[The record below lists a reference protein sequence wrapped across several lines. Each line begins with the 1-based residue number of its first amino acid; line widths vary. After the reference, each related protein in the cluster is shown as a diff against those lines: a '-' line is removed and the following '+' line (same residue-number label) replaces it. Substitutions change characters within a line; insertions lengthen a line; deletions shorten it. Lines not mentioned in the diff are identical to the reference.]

1 MEAMNVYQIQYS
13 AAHFDEA
20 FTTFQ
25 IAPTPGKAKSAEFR
39 SFSDYDPDAKYLEFL
54 KMVKVRKIGQSTPKR
69 NEAPYPGQDRIDLIN
84 ELIRVIGR
92 SGRKFLYSKQHNRFA
107 AFHWADGQLWLVDDY
122 TDRPL
127 LMDESVPGQHYH
139 FSHGGTLWGLMCD
152 FRDYILGDDDAN
164 HNNGYGGLYSPHLGY
179 PEEDMD
185 LIRAY
190 AIEIGYLK
198 PWG

>member
-1 MEAMNVYQIQYS
+1 MEAMNVYQFQYS

-92 SGRKFLYSKQHNRFA
+92 SGRKFLYSKQHDRFA

-127 LMDESVPGQHYH
+127 LMDESVPGQHRH
-139 FSHGGTLWGLMCD
+139 FSHGGTLWGLVCD

-164 HNNGYGGLYSPHLGY
+164 HNNGYGGLYSPHWAY
-179 PEEDMD
+179 PEEDMEF
-185 LIRAY
+185 IREY
-190 AIEIGYLK
+190 AKSIGYLK
-198 PWG
+198 PRV